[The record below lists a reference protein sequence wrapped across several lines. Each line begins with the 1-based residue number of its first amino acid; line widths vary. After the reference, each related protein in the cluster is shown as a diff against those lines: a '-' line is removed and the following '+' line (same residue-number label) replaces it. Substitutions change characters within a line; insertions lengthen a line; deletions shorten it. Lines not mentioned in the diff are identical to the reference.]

1 MPDPVETM
9 DQFDALLNS
18 IPDLGTSNDP
28 SASQQ
33 PTQVQDPPA
42 AEPGAIP
49 EPAAPAESAP
59 TEPTQATVPAQAN
72 NTKQAT
78 AFAQMRV
85 QNKQYNEVLQTIL
98 QRAGLDPS
106 LASNLDGLK
115 QMLAD
120 ADTHQQAEE
129 MKVPPELLKRL
140 NQLEQTNAQFEQQRL
155 YNAAIAGFQQV
166 QNEFKLTEQQVLDFA
181 KQLQDNGVN
190 PFAQEMD
197 LVREYKLANFDS
209 IQNQRIEAAVQAA
222 LAKQSAAQQHSST
235 PSATK
240 SKPDTGASEGKIT
253 DMASFERF
261 LKDNNI

>member
-1 MPDPVETM
+1 MPDPIETM
-9 DQFDALLNS
+9 GQFDAMLSGIPELN
-18 IPDLGTSNDP
+18 PDAPATAPDTVPTEP
-28 SASQQ
+28 SA
-33 PTQVQDPPA
+33 
-42 AEPGAIP
+42 IL
-49 EPAAPAESAP
+49 EPAAPAEPAP
-59 TEPTQATVPAQAN
+59 AEPAEPAAATAQN
-72 NTKQAT
+72 SKQAT

-98 QRAGLDPS
+98 QRAGLDPT

-115 QMLAD
+115 QMLTD
-120 ADTHQQAEE
+120 VDTQQQAEE

-155 YNAAIAGFQQV
+155 YNSAMAGFQQV

-197 LVREYKLANFDS
+197 LIREFKLANFET
-209 IQNQRIEAAVQAA
+209 IQKQRVEAAVQAA
-222 LAKQSAAQQHSST
+222 LAKQNAAQQHSTS

-240 SKPDTGASEGKIT
+240 SKPDSGAPEGKIT
-253 DMASFERF
+253 DMASFDRF
-261 LKDNNI
+261 LKEINI